1 MNSAFVAGVD
11 FTISGRN
18 CRDQDDKQGQSFPG
32 GRAAV
37 LSDVARM
44 SPGKGQERGRERYFV
59 YPGPLKSAG
68 THAHID
74 GSGQMVRPDG
84 AVRLCG
90 KAGRVSRWVIERRCD
105 YGIVRHSIVV
115 DRWSYGRHQVIGAP
129 GRDGMELLV
138 GMRSLL
144 AMAVTDRKISPDD
157 GFDRRMTKSNHGAKP
172 WCQTVM

>member
-1 MNSAFVAGVD
+1 LNSAFVAGVH
-11 FTISGRN
+11 FTMSGRN

-44 SPGKGQERGRERYFV
+44 SPGKVLERDRERYFV

-68 THAHID
+68 THAHIE

-84 AVRLCG
+84 AVRLRG
-90 KAGRVSRWVIERRCD
+90 SMGRVSRWATERVCD

-115 DRWSYGRHQVIGAP
+115 D
-129 GRDGMELLV
+129 
-138 GMRSLL
+138 
-144 AMAVTDRKISPDD
+144 
-157 GFDRRMTKSNHGAKP
+157 
-172 WCQTVM
+172 

>member
-1 MNSAFVAGVD
+1 M
-11 FTISGRN
+11 SGRN

-37 LSDVARM
+37 LSGVART

-84 AVRLCG
+84 AVRLRG
-90 KAGRVSRWVIERRCD
+90 SMGPVSRWATERVCD
-105 YGIVRHSIVV
+105 YGILPYGIVV
-115 DRWSYGRHQVIGAP
+115 DWWSYGRHQVIGLP
-129 GRDGMELLV
+129 GWMAWIV
-138 GMRSLL
+138 GRY
-144 AMAVTDRKISPDD
+144 A
-157 GFDRRMTKSNHGAKP
+157 
-172 WCQTVM
+172 